1 MRHVHIIY
9 AYSWWLEDYTPGPH
23 LPYLFHLALVQDEL
37 FSPFLPMQWAGD
49 FRVPQNVPGCGPPGE
64 AFMMKWNVLRWH
76 ANPRLLCLTKNGVG
90 ATLKIDSHH
99 KPSGMLRCKMKP
111 QFFHFKYSCSLDLKC
126 PPRNSSWYFI
136 SYLLIS
142 VINKNSL
149 PKSFL
154 SIWLYTLKNSLVIR
168 CQEIMLFE
176 SKCNVFESKNHQ
188 RK

>member
-1 MRHVHIIY
+1 MSRWFWSSTKC
-9 AYSWWLEDYTPGPH
+9 SWLRNGQRGIHDEMECSKVACKSTFA
-23 LPYLFHLALVQDEL
+23 LPY
-37 FSPFLPMQWAGD
+37 
-49 FRVPQNVPGCGPPGE
+49 
-64 AFMMKWNVLRWH
+64 K
-76 ANPRLLCLTKNGVG
+76 KNGVG
-90 ATLKIDSHH
+90 ATLKINSHH
-99 KPSGMLRCKMKP
+99 KPSGMLRYKMKP

-142 VINKNSL
+142 VINKSNL

-176 SKCNVFESKNHQ
+176 SKCNIFESKNHQ